1 MALSERFYEAVELRI
16 ERLTVVAGLI
26 GASIS
31 AWKWGWRAGLG
42 FIIGALLSWLNFRWL
57 DQGLGALLRT
67 AANPAAASSTH
78 VSRWIYARFLG
89 RMALLVCALYVILKG
104 AWFPGRAVLTGLF
117 SLIAGVIVEVTYEV
131 ATGFREPPAGNS

>member
-1 MALSERFYEAVELRI
+1 MALSEQYYEAVERRI
-16 ERLTVVAGLI
+16 EWLTLVVGGM
-26 GASIS
+26 GAFIS

-42 FIIGALLSWLNFRWL
+42 FIIGAILSWLNFRWL
-57 DQGLGALLRT
+57 DQGLGVLLRA
-67 AANPAAASSTH
+67 AANPTNAPGTP
-78 VSRWIYARFLG
+78 VSRWIYVRFFG

-131 ATGFREPPAGNS
+131 ATGFREPPTRNS

>member
-16 ERLTVVAGLI
+16 ERLTVVVGLI
-26 GASIS
+26 GAFIS

-57 DQGLGALLRT
+57 DQGLGALLRA
-67 AANPAAASSTH
+67 AANPAAASRTP
-78 VSRWIYARFLG
+78 VTRWIYARFLG

-131 ATGFREPPAGNS
+131 ATGFQEPPARNS